1 MATASPGET
10 SRTTTS
16 SDLGDPAD
24 LPAATGSRAA
34 GPTKSADHE
43 PLLCGDP
50 GRERVPLRR
59 RDLLRDPQGGQGTRE
74 EKVSKE
80 PEYFESRC
88 DRLYYPNL
96 PCVQTGSAIQP
107 LYLSLE
113 VCGIVEGQ
121 HCKRE
126 LDENQTSEMIKRTGQ
141 ASAKRF
147 NEIRQSVQDLVNRSD
162 QSPNLSRFA
171 QRDSLENLK
180 TLVHVGADMGTRIKQ
195 PMDVSAADTNQKPI
209 GTLVLE
215 EQHKQPSLAMTII
228 ILAKNVNCEEIKQVA
243 ENKIGLHTQ
252 CVMDNVQSVFLH
264 KM

>member
-1 MATASPGET
+1 M
-10 SRTTTS
+10 
-16 SDLGDPAD
+16 
-24 LPAATGSRAA
+24 
-34 GPTKSADHE
+34 SADHE
-43 PLLCGDP
+43 PLLSGDP
-50 GRERVPLRR
+50 GREHVPLRR
-59 RDLLRDPQGGQGTRE
+59 RDLLRDPQDGQGTRE
-74 EKVSKE
+74 EKVTKE

-162 QSPNLSRFA
+162 QCLREHSVKITQPEPVRPA
-171 QRDSLENLK
+171 GQPREPQDAGERGRGHGDAHK
-180 TLVHVGADMGTRIKQ
+180 GADGRQ
-195 PMDVSAADTNQKPI
+195 LGRHEAQADWHGRASRQ
-209 GTLVLE
+209 GYE
-215 EQHKQPSLAMTII
+215 
-228 ILAKNVNCEEIKQVA
+228 LAKNMNYAEIKQVD
-243 ENKIGLHTQ
+243 ETKIGLHTQ
-252 CVMDNVQSVFLH
+252 CVMDNVE
-264 KM
+264 